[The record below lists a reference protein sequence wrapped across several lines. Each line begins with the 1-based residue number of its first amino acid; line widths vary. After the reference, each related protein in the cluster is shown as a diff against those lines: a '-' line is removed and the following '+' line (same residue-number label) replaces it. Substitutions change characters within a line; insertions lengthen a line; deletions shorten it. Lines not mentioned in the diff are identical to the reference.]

1 MRKTIVMV
9 AGLLGL
15 LLLGISEVGG
25 AAAPARAIRA
35 VDMKSSDW
43 NEIQN
48 AKQNVVVEF
57 RQGDEIPV
65 SFASEGD
72 LLESTVTGV
81 GYVRVKRDFWMRICQ
96 TGIEMSLDGTTFKP
110 LSDVVSGSFTAGA
123 GAQSPGVPVN
133 AINLMLKANLK
144 SLPVS

>member
-15 LLLGISEVGG
+15 LLLGISDVG
-25 AAAPARAIRA
+25 AAAPAKAMRA
-35 VDMKSSDW
+35 VDMTSEDW
-43 NEIQN
+43 SELQK
-48 AKQNVVVEF
+48 AKQEVIVEF

-65 SFASEGD
+65 SFSSEGD

-81 GYVRVKRDFWMRICQ
+81 GYVKVKRSFWMRICQ
-96 TGIEMSLDGTTFKP
+96 SGIEMSLDGSQFKP

-123 GAQSPGVPVN
+123 GAQTPGVPVN
-133 AINLMLKANLK
+133 AINMMLKATLK
-144 SLPVS
+144 SPAPVS